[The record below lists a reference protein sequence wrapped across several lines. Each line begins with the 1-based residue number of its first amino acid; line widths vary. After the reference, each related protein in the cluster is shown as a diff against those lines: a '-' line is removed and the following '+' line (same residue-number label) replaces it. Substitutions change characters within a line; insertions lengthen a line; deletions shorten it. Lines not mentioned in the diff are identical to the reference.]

1 MLLEKGIIYA
11 KLHSSNMSVP
21 YNHTGKTSFVKEP
34 DSVMR
39 FYSSQEEQ
47 ELERLREDMN
57 RTATEKFHRL
67 MGLMKLGRIMK
78 NAIIHH
84 KI

>member
-1 MLLEKGIIYA
+1 MG
-11 KLHSSNMSVP
+11 STP
-21 YNHTGKTSFVKEP
+21 YDHTGKTSIVNEP

-47 ELERLREDMN
+47 EMERLKEDVN

-67 MGLMKLGRIMK
+67 MGLMKLGRMMK
-78 NAIIHH
+78 KAVIHH
-84 KI
+84 KV